1 MACVLVHIEADDDQ
15 PTPASLAALGEGRR
29 VATSSGA
36 TLYACVVLPG
46 DAPDLRKLAHATTI
60 PPFGAAETAASSN
73 EGLVTSLGE
82 HGADKVVFVTAAG
95 PVRPIMWSTVGA
107 PIATACTHLRPALV
121 LLPASAGSHDVGAR
135 LATRL
140 GAAYV
145 DGPVVEQGPRG
156 EIVLSRPV
164 YGGGWRRRTS
174 LDDLDRAVV
183 VTLPPGRRPAKGSD
197 EAEVLLLEMRTPGDA
212 RVRLLDE
219 KPDDGAALT
228 TAKVVV
234 AGGGGVNA
242 ASWPL
247 IGELAKAL
255 GGELGATRSLC
266 ARGVAPPTREIG
278 VGARHVSPILY
289 VVCGASGSLAH
300 LGAVS
305 QEAEILA
312 IDKDPDAPIF
322 KLASYGIVGAIEDV
336 VPQLLEQLR
345 AEAR

>member
-1 MACVLVHIEADDDQ
+1 VACVLVHIEADDDQ

-36 TLYACVVLPG
+36 TLYACVVLAG
-46 DAPDLRKLAHATTI
+46 ELPDKNKLGHASTI
-60 PPFGAAETAASSN
+60 PPFGAADTAASAN
-73 EGLVTSLGE
+73 EALVTALGV

-95 PVRPIMWSTVGA
+95 AVRPVMWSTVGA
-107 PIATACTHLRPALV
+107 PIAAACTHLRPALV

-135 LATRL
+135 LATRM

-145 DGPVVEQGPRG
+145 DSPVVEQGPRG

-183 VTLPPGRRPAKGSD
+183 VTLPPGRRPARGAD
-197 EAEVLLLEMRTPGDA
+197 EAEVLLLEMRTPGDS
-212 RVRLLDE
+212 RVRLIDE
-219 KPDDGAALT
+219 KSDDGAALT
-228 TAKVVV
+228 SARVVV
-234 AGGGGVNA
+234 AAGGGVNA
-242 ASWPL
+242 ASWPMVA
-247 IGELAKAL
+247 ELAKAL

-266 ARGVAPPTREIG
+266 ARGIAPPTREIG
-278 VGARHVSPILY
+278 VGARHVSPMLY
-289 VVCGASGSLAH
+289 VVCGASGSAAH

-305 QEAEILA
+305 HEAEIVA
-312 IDKDPDAPIF
+312 IDRDPDAPIF